1 MLGMLSTREN
11 GVPDSECNHTVSV
24 MTLGARNFGEACS
37 AFAPQAKTEEAEQ
50 SRVYNL
56 PVDSDLY

>member
-1 MLGMLSTREN
+1 
-11 GVPDSECNHTVSV
+11 
-24 MTLGARNFGEACS
+24 MTLGARNFGQACGS
-37 AFAPQAKTEEAEQ
+37 AFAPQAKTEDAEQ